1 LTNVT
6 GELQFQITS
15 DLLRPLAWPPGTPDA
30 PVDGTTYHAYRARSF
45 VGLETPTPT
54 RSLASIFG
62 GQRFLGQI
70 DLGVSDLGTGNLTL
84 SKFEEAF
91 VSLITG
97 ATLDESTVSDWAQM
111 GDNVNN
117 PNLPAMGIMGSTKIR
132 MDTGALSWAH
142 IILPNVQIRPAP
154 VSISIGDG
162 QNPTNKTYELV
173 PTLATRAITGRLF
186 SATAMSLYNNE
197 DVSYKIRYN
206 SRLAVTTHI
215 KDATMVSSGDSFI
228 LGYRPTSTATGS
240 PNSFTDNGAAETP
253 TSVTLATGAV
263 AIAAGGSAGDIL
275 VAVYPT
281 DFVAI

>member
-1 LTNVT
+1 
-6 GELQFQITS
+6 
-15 DLLRPLAWPPGTPDA
+15 
-30 PVDGTTYHAYRARSF
+30 
-45 VGLETPTPT
+45 
-54 RSLASIFG
+54 
-62 GQRFLGQI
+62 
-70 DLGVSDLGTGNLTL
+70 
-84 SKFEEAF
+84 
-91 VSLITG
+91 
-97 ATLDESTVSDWAQM
+97 
-111 GDNVNN
+111 
-117 PNLPAMGIMGSTKIR
+117 MGIMGSTKIR